1 MGSLFMSLISFL
13 KKFSIIIFVI
23 LALILSRSGFSYLL
37 LLVLIGLIVSYIN
50 KRKREAIITG
60 VLYALVGYI
69 LSYPAGLILNDY
81 MPSIDIPV
89 QTNAISVGM
98 ALLMGALIPV
108 CFAIIICTITALI
121 GSNLAKYVD
130 EKLNRNADK
139 TESNENQYIFTQEN
153 DNSYNHENNIE
164 HKEELLNLTPIHKA
178 KLRKKIEK
186 IEEDNDD

>member
-1 MGSLFMSLISFL
+1 
-13 KKFSIIIFVI
+13 
-23 LALILSRSGFSYLL
+23 
-37 LLVLIGLIVSYIN
+37 VSYIN

-108 CFAIIICTITALI
+108 CFAIIICTITFFA
-121 GSNLAKYVD
+121 
-130 EKLNRNADK
+130 
-139 TESNENQYIFTQEN
+139 
-153 DNSYNHENNIE
+153 
-164 HKEELLNLTPIHKA
+164 
-178 KLRKKIEK
+178 
-186 IEEDNDD
+186 

>member
-1 MGSLFMSLISFL
+1 MSLISFL

-178 KLRKKIEK
+178 KLRKKKEK